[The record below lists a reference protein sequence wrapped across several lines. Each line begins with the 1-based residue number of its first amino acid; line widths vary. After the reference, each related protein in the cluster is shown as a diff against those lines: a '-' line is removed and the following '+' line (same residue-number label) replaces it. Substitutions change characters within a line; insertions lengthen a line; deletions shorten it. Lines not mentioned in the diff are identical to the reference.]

1 MVICNISGNRS
12 FHWYLV
18 YQILSNPDRITDV
31 MLFQKIKSLN
41 GGYLDNT
48 KHLLLIFWLCNIKKL
63 NFRHFN
69 TNSKKFTVTVVFF
82 SERNKTAPEKPILFC
97 LVFQGVFG
105 YLSEDYR
112 RCRKAVEDVQRQQ
125 NIYEEKSDNFPRAR
139 KNYQCSIYLFIY
151 LFIYVFFTKN
161 PPNTNSRFPQ
171 KQQSLKNWPI

>member
-1 MVICNISGNRS
+1 
-12 FHWYLV
+12 
-18 YQILSNPDRITDV
+18 

-41 GGYLDNT
+41 GGTSITLNT
-48 KHLLLIFWLCNIKKL
+48 NLLLIFWLCNIKKL

-69 TNSKKFTVTVVFF
+69 TNSKKFTVTVVFFF

-112 RCRKAVEDVQRQQ
+112 RCRKAVQDVQRQQ

-139 KNYQCSIYLFIY
+139 KNYQCSIYLFIH
-151 LFIYVFFTKN
+151 LFIYLFMYFSRKTLQTLTVVSPETAIIKKLTNLTANSWATNTKH
-161 PPNTNSRFPQ
+161 
-171 KQQSLKNWPI
+171 